1 VQRYD
6 CSSKDI
12 LLVWVVGH
20 FRLRRACYP
29 SEVLNV
35 KTRSTTVPMATT
47 VRYKLATIWQETTVR
62 EVESGD
68 GSEIV
73 DLY

>member
-1 VQRYD
+1 
-6 CSSKDI
+6 
-12 LLVWVVGH
+12 
-20 FRLRRACYP
+20 
-29 SEVLNV
+29 
-35 KTRSTTVPMATT
+35 MATT
-47 VRYKLATIWQETTVR
+47 VRYKLATIWQETTMR